1 MNAEYQLAHYCQ
13 EIKLFLH
20 TVCMDGLIRLCTT
33 ARNRNFQGE
42 KVELATASELSKGP
56 IGIQTTELNYGVRLY
71 SDSDTR
77 EAILTE
83 NPFFLS
89 VPQYIMKLEAGAAN
103 QED

>member
-42 KVELATASELSKGP
+42 KVELATASGEYKLLGEVELKRG
-56 IGIQTTELNYGVRLY
+56 
-71 SDSDTR
+71 
-77 EAILTE
+77 
-83 NPFFLS
+83 
-89 VPQYIMKLEAGAAN
+89 
-103 QED
+103 